1 MKKYEILN
9 DFLIFMRMATEA
21 DTRMTSWSMSAN
33 IGKDAARF
41 FWTQHIFLFRLKQ
54 SVLQHKEGSHHNITW
69 IEQGLHNE
77 HKNKYVS
84 TSFLCINPDFRHHAT
99 IANIGN
105 LIIIIT
111 NPYSS
116 PNPSPLSILP
126 PPILPTN
133 NPYHHI
139 YQYIA
144 LRRPYNHRCKADI
157 VFLFALCL
165 KTRVVVPSRS
175 IGKDS
180 IIKSL
185 QNTNT
190 TLYQNN
196 LEV

>member
-1 MKKYEILN
+1 MPASI
-9 DFLIFMRMATEA
+9 
-21 DTRMTSWSMSAN
+21 AN
-33 IGKDAARF
+33 E
-41 FWTQHIFLFRLKQ
+41 LSLKGPAQ
-54 SVLQHKEGSHHNITW
+54 AWHHNIAW
-69 IEQGLHNE
+69 IEKWLRNE
-77 HKNKYVS
+77 HKNKHVS
-84 TSFLCINPDFRHHAT
+84 TTFLCINSDFRHHVT

-144 LRRPYNHRCKADI
+144 LRRPYNHRYKVDI
-157 VFLFALCL
+157 VFSLVLHL

-175 IGKDS
+175 IGEDF
-180 IIKSL
+180 IIKSI

-190 TLYQNN
+190 TLYQHI